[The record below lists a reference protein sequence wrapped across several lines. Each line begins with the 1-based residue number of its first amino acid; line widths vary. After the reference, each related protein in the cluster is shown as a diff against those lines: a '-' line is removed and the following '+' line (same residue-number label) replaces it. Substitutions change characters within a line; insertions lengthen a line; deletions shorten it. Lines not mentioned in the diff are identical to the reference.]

1 VPFLAISGSNLLFQK
16 LRLRVSTLSSMS
28 LSAQLL
34 PAAGQLKRDSELVQ
48 EHIRK
53 KQQKQNFEQGIK
65 EKLQNKN
72 KRQKIIVVAN
82 RLPTKPV
89 KDADGNWHFERCS
102 GGLVSCLASIQEK
115 FDMVWLGWP
124 GAEFKAEDQEEVA
137 KQAMKKG
144 CYPVFLSQDL
154 INEYYNGFANNVL
167 WPLFHYIMPPFDK
180 GVNECSTG
188 QWEAYKKANEAFTE
202 AILQV
207 YEDDD
212 YVWVH
217 DYHLMLVPKILRERK
232 PDCNIGWF
240 LHTPFPSA
248 EIYRTLPWR
257 QEIIESLL
265 HANLLGFHVYDYLR
279 HFLSSCVQLTS
290 LEISAHS
297 VDATSIG
304 GCIVTCATV
313 PIGIS
318 PMDFVEA
325 LEKTEVKS
333 QIEKLQDQYGGR
345 KVILGID
352 RLDYMKG
359 IPHKL
364 MAFGCFL
371 DLHPDWADKC
381 VLVQLA
387 VPSRR
392 DVPEYQRLQR
402 QVHEL
407 VGQICGRHSTIETG
421 VPVIYLDQS
430 MSFDDLVALYKVAD
444 VCLITSLRDGM
455 NLVAYE
461 YIACHNQTDPPGVL
475 ILSEFA
481 GAAQSLG
488 AGSIRVNPW
497 NLQETA
503 NAIYE
508 ALEMVPEERHA
519 LHDYAYKY
527 VTEHTAQKWAETFLQ
542 CLQESCSDLIEV
554 TSQVPPLLPYE
565 ELLSE
570 WSESESRLVI
580 VDLLE
585 CLVPDKQRKGAHSRG
600 RPTLA
605 ARLPV
610 ELRQCLQ
617 TLAASPN
624 TTVIITSDQDRK
636 VLEGVVRDLPVFLA
650 PEGCCVFR
658 RPGEQEWQQI
668 VEGHD
673 VDSREEWMDGVT
685 AVFNY
690 FKERTPGSYIEKQEY
705 QYRWSW
711 TNAQFDFGSAQAR
724 EVLIH
729 LWAGPLVNSEAEVVV
744 GDRSITVRPHACSR
758 AECLEKLLRQELGE
772 EKLQK
777 VDFALCF
784 AVVSHRDEDVFEM
797 VNTVLE
803 EMQPPHSEAE
813 PSPSRSRLGSGEVSA
828 CSTPRES
835 SKRTGEN
842 DGSRSERKDS
852 LLSTPN
858 GPSPQA
864 DPDEPPPPYDWVP
877 TAQRE
882 REQRQAAAGDDADV
896 EEAPPKWQL
905 EVISSAAS
913 DERSYF
919 SCYTM
924 SLGMKKTK
932 AQHAL
937 PHPYHVQNLI
947 RAMASRLPPSAKGLP
962 TDKSA

>member
-1 VPFLAISGSNLLFQK
+1 MLVSGN
-16 LRLRVSTLSSMS
+16 
-28 LSAQLL
+28 ALL
-34 PAAGQLKRDSELVQ
+34 PRADQLVRDNQLVQ

-53 KQQKQNFEQGIK
+53 KLQKQDFEQSVK
-65 EKLQNKN
+65 AQLQTKHSHR
-72 KRQKIIVVAN
+72 RQKVLVVAN
-82 RLPTKPV
+82 RLPTKP
-89 KDADGNWHFERCS
+89 KRDADGNWTFERCS
-102 GGLVSCLASIQEK
+102 GGLVSCLAGIQAK

-124 GAEFKAEDQEEVA
+124 GADFNDAEKDIVA
-137 KQAMKKG
+137 NEAMKQG
-144 CYPVFLSQDL
+144 CYPVFLRQNL
-154 INEYYNGFANNVL
+154 IDEYYNGFANNVL

-188 QWEAYKKANEAFTE
+188 QWEAYRKANEIFTE
-202 AILQV
+202 AILSV

-212 YVWVH
+212 YVWIH
-217 DYHLMLVPKILRERK
+217 DYHLMLVPKFLREAK

-318 PMDFVEA
+318 PEEFLQV
-325 LEKTEVKS
+325 LRKTEVKQ
-333 QIEKLQDQYGGR
+333 QIEQLHEQYAGR

-371 DLHPDWADKC
+371 EHHPDWADKC

-407 VGQICGRHSTIETG
+407 VGQISGKHSSIAAG
-421 VPVIYLDQS
+421 VPVIYMDSS
-430 MSFDDLVALYKVAD
+430 MSPDDLSALYNVAD
-444 VCLITSLRDGM
+444 VALITSLRDGM
-455 NLVAYE
+455 NLVSYE
-461 YIACHNQTDPPGVL
+461 YIACQHGKQVPGVL

-497 NLQETA
+497 HLQDTA

-508 ALEMVPEERHA
+508 ALTMAVEERQA
-519 LHDYAYKY
+519 LHDYAFKY
-527 VTEHTAQKWAETFLQ
+527 VSEHTAQKWAETFLQ
-542 CLQESCSDLIEV
+542 CLQEACSDLMEV

-565 ELLSE
+565 EFLSD
-570 WSESESRLVI
+570 WSDSMQRVI
-580 VDLLE
+580 IIDLLE
-585 CLVPDKQRKGAHSRG
+585 CLAPARERMSMHIHRG
-600 RPTLA
+600 RPKFI
-605 ARLPV
+605 RLPV
-610 ELRQCLQ
+610 ELSQCLKKI
-617 TLAASPN
+617 ASSPG
-624 TTVIITSDQDRK
+624 TSVIITSDRDRNTLAA
-636 VLEGVVRDLPVFLA
+636 VAENLPVYLA
-650 PEGCCVFR
+650 PEGCCIMR
-658 RPGEQEWQQI
+658 RPNDEEWTHLVEDGD
-668 VEGHD
+668 VEG
-673 VDSREEWMDGVT
+673 REEWMDGVS

-690 FKERTPGSYIEKQEY
+690 FAERTPGSYIEKQEY
-705 QYRWSW
+705 MYRWSW
-711 TNAQFDFGSAQAR
+711 DNAQFDFGSAQAR

-744 GDRSITVRPHACSR
+744 GDRAITVRPHACSR
-758 AECLEKLLRQELGE
+758 GACLEKLLNNELGG
-772 EKLQK
+772 LHQ

-784 AVVSHRDEDVFEM
+784 AGVSHRDEDVFE
-797 VNTVLE
+797 TV
-803 EMQPPHSEAE
+803 EAFFE
-813 PSPSRSRLGSGEVSA
+813 GSIASDYGYASGCDGDVSGLATGLMSPCSSPGSSAAERSPDSVLHTPTGPAPEIMPGE
-828 CSTPRES
+828 
-835 SKRTGEN
+835 
-842 DGSRSERKDS
+842 
-852 LLSTPN
+852 L
-858 GPSPQA
+858 
-864 DPDEPPPPYDWVP
+864 PPPYDWIP

-882 REQRQAAAGDDADV
+882 KEAAAQLQDQETDSLVTSGPPNLTIRTDSVDAGDTA
-896 EEAPPKWQL
+896 ERSPE
-905 EVISSAAS
+905 SSA
-913 DERSYF
+913 EGGFELRRSYA

-932 AQHAL
+932 AQYAL

-947 RAMASRLPPSAKGLP
+947 RAMAARLPQV
-962 TDKSA
+962 

>member
-1 VPFLAISGSNLLFQK
+1 
-16 LRLRVSTLSSMS
+16 MS
-28 LSAQLL
+28 LTGSFLPPARQL
-34 PAAGQLKRDSELVQ
+34 QRESHLVQ

-53 KQQKQNFEQGIK
+53 KQQKQDFEQTIK
-65 EKLQNKN
+65 AQLQHKHAQR
-72 KRQKIIVVAN
+72 RQKILVVAN
-82 RLPTKPV
+82 RLPTKPIRDSEG
-89 KDADGNWHFERCS
+89 KWSFERCS
-102 GGLVSCLASIQEK
+102 GGLVSCLAGIQAK

-124 GAEFKAEDQEEVA
+124 GSEFSDADKDMVAAE
-137 KQAMKKG
+137 AMKVN
-144 CYPVFLSQDL
+144 CYPVFLPQDL
-154 INEYYNGFANNVL
+154 INDYYNGFANNVL

-180 GVNECSTG
+180 GVNECSTA
-188 QWEAYKKANEAFTE
+188 QWEAYKKANELFVE

-217 DYHLMLVPKILRERK
+217 DYHLMLVPKMLRDMK
-232 PDCNIGWF
+232 PDSNIGWF

-279 HFLSSCVQLTS
+279 HFLSACVQLTS

-318 PMDFVEA
+318 PVDFTEA
-325 LEKTEVKS
+325 LELPEVRQ
-333 QIEKLQDQYGGR
+333 QIEKLHVQYGGR

-371 DLHPDWADKC
+371 DMHPDWASNC

-407 VGQICGRHSTIETG
+407 VGQICGKHSKLETG
-421 VPVIYLDQS
+421 VPVIYLDAT
-430 MSFDDLVALYKVAD
+430 MSFLDLVALYRVAD
-444 VCLITSLRDGM
+444 VALITSLRDGM
-455 NLVAYE
+455 NLVSYE
-461 YIACHNQTDPPGVL
+461 FIACHKNREPPGVL

-488 AGSIRVNPW
+488 AGAIRVNPW
-497 NLQETA
+497 NLQDTA

-508 ALEMVPEERHA
+508 ALEMLPEDRTA
-519 LHDYAYKY
+519 LQNYAYQY
-527 VTEHTAQKWAETFLQ
+527 VQEHTSQKWAETFLQ
-542 CLQESCSDLIEV
+542 CLQEACSDLMEV
-554 TSQVPPLLPYE
+554 TAEVPPLLPYE
-565 ELLSE
+565 ELLTE
-570 WSESESRLVI
+570 WSDSAKRLI
-580 VDLLE
+580 IIDLLE
-585 CLVPDKQRKGAHSRG
+585 CLVPAKKRRSLHAG
-600 RPTLA
+600 RRPKTVS
-605 ARLPV
+605 LPA

-617 TLAASPN
+617 TISSSASTKVVI
-624 TTVIITSDQDRK
+624 TTDKSRH
-636 VLEGVVRDLPVFLA
+636 VLDSVAGDLPVFLA
-650 PEGCCVFR
+650 PEGCCVYR
-658 RPGEQEWQQI
+658 RPGETEWIQLVEDGQ
-668 VEGHD
+668 VEGC
-673 VDSREEWMDGVT
+673 EEWMEGVKV
-685 AVFNY
+685 VFDY
-690 FKERTPGSYIEKQEY
+690 FHQRTPGSYTEKQEY
-705 QYRWSW
+705 QYRWYW
-711 TNAQFDFGSAQAR
+711 ENAQFDFGSAQAR

-758 AECLEKLLRQELGE
+758 SACMERLLINEVGEAEMQAL
-772 EKLQK
+772 
-777 VDFALCF
+777 DFAMCF
-784 AVVSHRDEDVFEM
+784 AVVSHRDEDVFETLQ
-797 VNTVLE
+797 NLLDDPQQE
-803 EMQPPHSEAE
+803 ESMPSNEVSEAGEESPRPCGDPNAPASVE
-813 PSPSRSRLGSGEVSA
+813 PGLH
-828 CSTPRES
+828 TP
-835 SKRTGEN
+835 
-842 DGSRSERKDS
+842 
-852 LLSTPN
+852 P
-858 GPSPQA
+858 GPAPLVK
-864 DPDEPPPPYDWVP
+864 PGEPPPAYDWVP

-882 REQRQAAAGDDADV
+882 PHREPPAPV
-896 EEAPPKWQL
+896 PEEPLPALQL
-905 EVISSAAS
+905 PGSAAS
-913 DERSYF
+913 DDRPSYCA
-919 SCYTM
+919 CYTL

-932 AQHAL
+932 AQHTL

-947 RAMASRLPPSAKGLP
+947 RAMAARLPQRPEEGGAAK
-962 TDKSA
+962 